1 MITLVGLGVEK
12 DDLTER
18 GKRAILSA
26 DRVILRTDKTL
37 SAESVKTLGVRYE
50 ALDEAVARTRSFAT
64 LHKKL
69 AKIVLDAGRAQNVV
83 YCVDGNVT
91 EDRSAQIIMH
101 RYKKS
106 VIIGGISKAQR
117 ALEKTRMAATSCAC
131 VSAYDLSEINNL
143 TLPAAIYDLDDEFL
157 AGDVKLILS
166 DIIGEE
172 SDVFFVCGERCKKI
186 KLYELDRQKKYDYTC
201 AVVVKDIPLL
211 EKTRFDIADLKEILI
226 RLRRPDGC
234 PWDKVQTPESI
245 RMNMVE
251 EAYELVDAID
261 SGDIEKIREETGDVL
276 LQAVFHAVMQ
286 EERGGF
292 NLTDSLSELCEKLI
306 HRHTH
311 IFGKDKATD
320 EASALSVWEANKQK
334 EKGQD
339 TYSKSVRDVP
349 ACFPACMRAQKV
361 QKRAGKSG
369 FDFAN
374 VKDASAKI
382 YEELKEWEQAYA
394 AGDKAHVHEELG
406 DLLFAVVNA
415 GRLSGVDCEL
425 ALKESV
431 QKFIRRF
438 TLTEELIIA
447 DNKDITALSIEELDD
462 YYVKAKSKAK
472 ERENAD

>member
-1 MITLVGLGVEK
+1 MITLIGLGVEK
-12 DDLTER
+12 DDLTQK
-18 GKRAILSA
+18 GKQVILSA
-26 DRVILRTDKTL
+26 QRVILRTDKTA
-37 SAESVKTLGVRYE
+37 SAESVKALGVSYE
-50 ALDEAVARTRSFAT
+50 ALDNSLARTRSFAA
-64 LHKKL
+64 LHKKM
-69 AKIVLDAGRAQNVV
+69 AKAVLDAGKTQNVV

-91 EDRSAQIIMH
+91 EDRTAQIIIG
-101 RYKKS
+101 RDKKAE
-106 VIIGGISKAQR
+106 IIGGVSKAQR
-117 ALEKTRMAATSCAC
+117 ALERTKTAATTCAC
-131 VSAYDLSEINNL
+131 VSAYDLAEVKNL

-157 AGDVKLILS
+157 AGDIKLILS
-166 DIIGEE
+166 DKIGEE
-172 SDVFFVCGERCKKI
+172 SQIFFVNGEKVKKI
-186 KLYELDRQKKYDYTC
+186 KVYELDRQKKYDYTT
-201 AVVVKDIPLL
+201 AVVVRDIPLL
-211 EKTRFDIADLKEILI
+211 EKKRFDIADLKEILL
-226 RLRRPDGC
+226 RLRAPDGC

-261 SGDIEKIREETGDVL
+261 LGDPEKIREETGDVL

-306 HRHTH
+306 NRHTH

-334 EKGQD
+334 EKGQN
-339 TYSKSVRDVP
+339 TYAKAVNDVP

-369 FDFAN
+369 FDFA
-374 VKDASAKI
+374 DAKQAAKKI
-382 YEELKEWEQAYA
+382 YEEIEEWGHACDE
-394 AGDKAHVHEELG
+394 GDKAKIHEELG

-431 QKFIRRF
+431 QKFSRRF
-438 TLTEELIIA
+438 TRTEELVLA
-447 DNKDITALSIEELDD
+447 EGKDIAKLSPEELDG
-462 YYVKAKSKAK
+462 YYVKAKAEEGK
-472 ERENAD
+472 NAN